1 MSFLIPEQ
9 LETDRLIL
17 RMFQLDDL
25 SDIHEYYAD
34 YDCTKYTTQRQLE
47 IHESWGK
54 MAALAGHWSLYNY
67 GSYALEEK
75 NLRRVIGFAGLDYP
89 IDWPEPEIQWA
100 LVRKFWGKGY
110 ASEAA
115 WAVKKMADKYLPD
128 LSLISLIH
136 PENHNSINLAK
147 SLGAIYEKD
156 FNLRGDTCHI
166 YRHIKF

>member
-17 RMFQLDDL
+17 RMFRLDDL

-75 NLRRVIGFAGLDYP
+75 NLKRVIGFAGLDYP
-89 IDWPEPEIQWA
+89 EIAKIMKCSQPAARANVSQA
-100 LVRKFWGKGY
+100 LRK
-110 ASEAA
+110 
-115 WAVKKMADKYLPD
+115 L
-128 LSLISLIH
+128 
-136 PENHNSINLAK
+136 K
-147 SLGAIYEKD
+147 SLW
-156 FNLRGDTCHI
+156 
-166 YRHIKF
+166 